1 MAITNYGE
9 LKSAIARWLERED
22 LDESIPDFITLAELR
37 ILRELRGPT
46 VSAEVNGAVGITR
59 NQDFSGQ
66 LSINTDTNPVLTS
79 APDLYLFGALVEA
92 ESFLMNDS
100 RVPLWESKFQ
110 DQLHR
115 LNLVCEEEEL
125 AGSGSIVQS
134 AY

>member
-1 MAITNYGE
+1 MTITNYGE

-22 LDESIPDFITLAELR
+22 LDESIPDFIGLAELR
-37 ILRELRGPT
+37 ILREFRAAT
-46 VSAEVNGAVGITR
+46 ITAEINGAIDITR
-59 NQDFSGQ
+59 NEDFSGK
-66 LSINTDTNPVLTS
+66 LVGNTDTNPVLDA

-100 RVPLWESKFQ
+100 RIPLWESKFQ

-115 LNLVCEEEEL
+115 LNLISEEVEL
-125 AGSGSIVQS
+125 SGSGSIVQN